1 MSAPRYRGRPSSCP
15 PQVLA
20 EVVTMRQAGARLVDI
35 CAAMNAAGIP
45 TPGGGRK
52 WWPSH
57 VSRLLYTRA
66 AQRIEAA
73 TGNG

>member
-1 MSAPRYRGRPSSCP
+1 ML
-15 PQVLA
+15 QK
-20 EVVTMRQAGARLVDI
+20 VVTMRRAGSRLVDI
-35 CAAMNAAGIP
+35 CAAMNEAEIP

-66 AQRIEAA
+66 AQRLDGGEP
-73 TGNG
+73 